1 MKKFY
6 YTLLVLLF
14 SVTAATAQEVF
25 NHLSAGLSLGLGGIG
40 VELATPVTEYMQ
52 LRAGMTFVPNFK
64 YNTSLDVEDYANG
77 KVSES
82 EIGQYYTGPTEIDFQ
97 GKPNIHD
104 VKLLLDVYPS
114 RHAIFHVTVGAYFGN
129 SKIVSMYNKDD
140 GSLLPVYEYNTT
152 VAANDANKQLGLA
165 FGDYLIKPDASG
177 NAEASIRVQAVK
189 PYLGIG
195 LGRAVPS
202 KRISF
207 KAELGALFWGK
218 PKVYDR
224 DHKMTSD
231 EVGGDEGKALKTISK
246 IPVYP
251 MLNFVLYFK
260 VI

>member
-114 RHAIFHVTVGAYFGN
+114 RHAIFHVTVGAYLVTRRLLVCTTKTTGRCYLSMSTTQPWLPMTQTN
-129 SKIVSMYNKDD
+129 SWDWLSATISSSRM
-140 GSLLPVYEYNTT
+140 PVEMP
-152 VAANDANKQLGLA
+152 
-165 FGDYLIKPDASG
+165 KPASG
-177 NAEASIRVQAVK
+177 FR
-189 PYLGIG
+189 L
-195 LGRAVPS
+195 
-202 KRISF
+202 
-207 KAELGALFWGK
+207 
-218 PKVYDR
+218 
-224 DHKMTSD
+224 
-231 EVGGDEGKALKTISK
+231 
-246 IPVYP
+246 
-251 MLNFVLYFK
+251 
-260 VI
+260 